1 MCLFQRTGKQ
11 RQAPVRSEVE
21 PFLAARSGDS
31 RGVAEQQAAA
41 SWCWVGC
48 ERREGVTPP
57 GRRPSGQMA
66 WERPP
71 WCLWPL
77 DGGCGLK
84 GRRVF
89 SEGGPAKAGVCEGP
103 SRALRIREMLDLLPL
118 TLLELASGATS
129 SCSCLAPVGENE
141 GTQGNLGPQSVVLNQ
156 SQVFLRRPGWL
167 GPRSGPFQQPQLDQ
181 REQGSEGQCRGPR
194 APNPDPCLGSVGT
207 RGSGAYCLD

>member
-31 RGVAEQQAAA
+31 REVAEQQAAA
-41 SWCWVGC
+41 SRCWVGC
-48 ERREGVTPP
+48 GRREGVTPP

-71 WCLWPL
+71 RCLWPL

-84 GRRVF
+84 GWRVF

-118 TLLELASGATS
+118 TLLELASGATA

-141 GTQGNLGPQSVVLNQ
+141 GK
-156 SQVFLRRPGWL
+156 
-167 GPRSGPFQQPQLDQ
+167 PRTP
-181 REQGSEGQCRGPR
+181 ERGPKPVPGVPPKAGLAGAALR
-194 APNPDPCLGSVGT
+194 AFSAATAGPE
-207 RGSGAYCLD
+207 GAGK